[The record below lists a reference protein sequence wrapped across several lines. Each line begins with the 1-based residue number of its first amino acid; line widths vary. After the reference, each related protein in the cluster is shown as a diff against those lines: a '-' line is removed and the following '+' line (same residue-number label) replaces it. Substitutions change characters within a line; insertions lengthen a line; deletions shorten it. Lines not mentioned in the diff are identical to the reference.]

1 MSEPRAESM
10 SSPKFDR
17 AARLAVVQALY
28 EIDVTDAPLDRV
40 LDTFAEKRWESLQA
54 ELAPADEYEDGELV
68 ALPIPDQ
75 KRLRAIVRGT
85 LSHQAEID
93 EKIKSLLDTAEAF
106 EQLEA
111 LTRVI
116 LRAAAHELSE
126 APKVPTGTIVSAYVS
141 IAHAFFTENQPRL
154 INAVLDSLA
163 VDIRGTGE
171 HSRSV
176 S

>member
-1 MSEPRAESM
+1 MT
-10 SSPKFDR
+10 SPKFDR

-28 EIDVTDAPLDRV
+28 EIDVTDAPLERV
-40 LDTFAEKRWESLQA
+40 LDTFAEKRWETLEA
-54 ELAPADEYEDGELV
+54 ELAPESEYEDGELV
-68 ALPIPDQ
+68 VLPIPDQ

-85 LSHQAEID
+85 LAHQSEID
-93 EKIKSLLDTAEAF
+93 EKIKAQLETAEAF

-111 LTRVI
+111 LSRVI
-116 LRAAAHELSE
+116 LRAAAHELIE

-163 VDIRGTGE
+163 REIRGAGGDGAGI
-171 HSRSV
+171 
-176 S
+176 